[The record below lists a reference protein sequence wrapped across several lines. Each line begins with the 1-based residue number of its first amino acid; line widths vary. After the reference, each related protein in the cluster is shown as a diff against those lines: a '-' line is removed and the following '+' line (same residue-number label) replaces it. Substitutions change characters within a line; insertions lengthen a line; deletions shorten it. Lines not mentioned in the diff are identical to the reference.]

1 VNSETVNKL
10 KEEEGIFNELKDIHL
25 EIKDLEGELEWVNVR
40 ESDDAKYIT
49 YLMKRIDSLY
59 KKSEELDEAN

>member
-1 VNSETVNKL
+1 MNSETVNKL